1 MMESKLGDLF
11 TFTPKTWLIPGEIV
25 ALKSYIAE
33 QQKRGKRKFF
43 IIKPEANCQGNGIK
57 LIRNVNEIDFSEES
71 RWVVQKYVSKPYL
84 IDGYK
89 FDMRI

>member
-11 TFTPKTWLIPGEIV
+11 TFTPKTWLIPAEIQ
-25 ALKSYIAE
+25 ALRTYISDK
-33 QQKRGKRKFF
+33 QKKNKRKFF

-71 RWVVQKYVSKPYL
+71 RWVVQK
-84 IDGYK
+84 
-89 FDMRI
+89 